1 MAGRVAPGHLRRS
14 SLPLYY
20 IKAVN
25 RSNLVAGPNGH
36 CHVAAFS
43 LNASASGLRQHLR
56 GRFGGEEGLA
66 GMRKLGATRAAAA
79 APRAGHLGSATG
91 TVAKNGAV
99 QKSGSAK
106 RVGALELFYQ
116 ADQSYGKKVP
126 VGTISS

>member
-1 MAGRVAPGHLRRS
+1 MIDCPT
-14 SLPLYY
+14 
-20 IKAVN
+20 
-25 RSNLVAGPNGH
+25 GH

-66 GMRKLGATRAAAA
+66 GMGKLGATRAAASVS
-79 APRAGHLGSATG
+79 RAGLLGSATG

-106 RVGALELFYQ
+106 RVGALELFCQ

-126 VGTISS
+126 VGTIPS

>member
-1 MAGRVAPGHLRRS
+1 MAG
-14 SLPLYY
+14 
-20 IKAVN
+20 
-25 RSNLVAGPNGH
+25 
-36 CHVAAFS
+36 FS

-66 GMRKLGATRAAAA
+66 GIRKLRVTRAAASVS
-79 APRAGHLGSATG
+79 RAGHLGSATG
-91 TVAKNGAV
+91 TVAKNGVV

-126 VGTISS
+126 VGTMSS